1 MRHRKT
7 IQTMTAPF
15 PSDMTLYRVWA
26 KYEPDHINLAAG
38 RKGQWRVKYCS
49 EDNILKGLWTDE
61 NEMLA
66 IPAAKPYP
74 RGSIIR
80 PHKELNRVL
89 ALRNGVA
96 NEALDKMN
104 KERVYP

>member
-1 MRHRKT
+1 MT
-7 IQTMTAPF
+7 I
-15 PSDMTLYRVWA
+15 YRVWA

-38 RKGQWRVKYCS
+38 RKGQWRVVRC
-49 EDNILKGLWTDE
+49 N
-61 NEMLA
+61 
-66 IPAAKPYP
+66 PAMMPLSSDVIYFGDDLGIRSTKPYP

-89 ALRNGVA
+89 ALRHDVT